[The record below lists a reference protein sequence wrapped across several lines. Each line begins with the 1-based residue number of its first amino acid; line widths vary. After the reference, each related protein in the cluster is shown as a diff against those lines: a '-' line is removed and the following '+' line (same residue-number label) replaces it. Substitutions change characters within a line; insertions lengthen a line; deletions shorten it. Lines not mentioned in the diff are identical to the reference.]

1 MRLALFALLLAAPL
15 AAQQP
20 AKQAS
25 RLTPPAPSPAL
36 PADTAVHTG
45 RLPNGL
51 RYWIRHN
58 AYPEHRLE
66 LRLLVRAGS
75 ILEDTDQR
83 GLAHFIEH
91 MGFNGT
97 THFAKNDLVKY
108 LESIGVKY
116 GADLNANTGFDETQY
131 ILPVPSD
138 KPELVSRAFDILQD
152 WAKGDKFEP
161 SEVADERGVIMGEW
175 RSGLGASSRERD
187 KEFPILFQGSK
198 YAVRLPIGDT
208 GIISHATAAPMKRF
222 YHDWYRPDLMAV
234 IAVGDYPVDS
244 LLQLIRNRF
253 GTMTNP
259 VPERPRTDA
268 PIPMIPGT
276 RVAVITDPEETTE
289 SVELLIR
296 RPSVHYQTEAD
307 ERRVLINSLLG
318 SIAGQRMSELARKP
332 DAPFVGAGFGSSGF
346 IRDLQIFEVNVSA
359 KAGKS
364 ATAFEATLR
373 ELRRFDEHGV
383 LAAELERAKASLL
396 RGRESAAAETGK
408 TESYVFVGPYTNA
421 FLNGN
426 VIVSAQ
432 ARYALAQKIV
442 PGITVDEVNSAIR
455 DASRGTDRF
464 IAVVAP
470 DNARPTLPTRDT
482 LLAILARTDTATLPA
497 WIETTVNTALVP
509 NPPRPGRIVSETTY
523 ADIGVTDWHLSNGV
537 RVLIKPTD
545 FKADEVQISGESLGG
560 LSLAPDDAV
569 VEAAL
574 ASFVVQQSGVG
585 DFDAPSLRKRL
596 AGKIAAVQAQVD
608 ETSEGFNGHAA
619 PRDLETAFQL
629 LWLDATAPRLDTAAV
644 AAFKNQI
651 HTMLQQRDASPESA
665 FGDTVTITMGQN
677 SPRVQPLT
685 AARIDRLDAER
696 SLALYREWF
705 RDFGEA
711 TFLIVGN
718 VSLDSLRPLVS
729 QWLGGLPAAGAK
741 HAWKDVEPQPPAGVI
756 TKVVRKG
763 KAPVATQVIAFT
775 GTTEP
780 GGPEAEIVAAA
791 AAQILQERLMDK
803 LREAMGATYGVDV
816 NTSISRVPRKTYS
829 TAIDFKSSPQQVD
842 TLWQAAQEIITAFR
856 KDGPTTDELQKF
868 VAQTRR
874 EVEVGVKTNDW
885 WLGQLANYAM
895 PDGPRFGRPMSEML
909 DWSKRLDA
917 LTPAI
922 VQDAARRYLD
932 PANVARFVLL
942 PEH

>member
-1 MRLALFALLLAAPL
+1 MRLALFALLLAVPL

-20 AKQAS
+20 VHKAPA
-25 RLTPPAPSPAL
+25 LPPGSSAL
-36 PADTAVHTG
+36 PADTAVHAG
-45 RLPNGL
+45 KLANGL
-51 RYWIRHN
+51 RYWVRHN
-58 AYPEHRLE
+58 NYPEHRLE
-66 LRLLVRAGS
+66 LRLVVRAGS
-75 ILEDTDQR
+75 ILEDNDQR

-97 THFAKNDLVKY
+97 THFAKNDLQKY

-116 GADLNANTGFDETQY
+116 GADLNANTGFDETEY

-152 WAKGDKFEP
+152 WAMGDRFAP
-161 SEVADERGVIMGEW
+161 PEVADERGVIMGEW
-175 RSGLGASSRERD
+175 RSGLGAGSRERD
-187 KEFPILFQGSK
+187 KEFPVLFQGSK

-208 GIISHATAAPMKRF
+208 GIIERATAAPLKRF

-244 LLQLIRNRF
+244 IVALIRNRF
-253 GTMTNP
+253 GAMKNP
-259 VPERPRTDA
+259 VPARPRVA
-268 PIPMIPGT
+268 VPIPTIPGT
-276 RVAVITDPEETTE
+276 RVAVITDPEETNE

-296 RPSVHYQTEAD
+296 RPPVRYQTEAD
-307 ERRVLINSLLG
+307 ERRVLINSLVG
-318 SIAGQRMSELARKP
+318 SIARQRMSELARKP
-332 DAPFVGAGFGSSGF
+332 DAPFVDAEFGSSGF
-346 IRDLQIFEVNVSA
+346 IRDLQIFAVSA
-359 KAGKS
+359 SAKEGKS
-364 ATAFEATLR
+364 AAAFEATLR
-373 ELRRFDEHGV
+373 ELRRLDEHGV
-383 LAAELERAKASLL
+383 LPAELERAKASLL

-408 TESYVFVGPYTNA
+408 TESSVFVGPYQAA

-432 ARYALAQKIV
+432 ARYALAQRIV
-442 PGITVDEVNSAIR
+442 PAITIDEVDAAIR
-455 DASRGTDRF
+455 EASRGNDRF

-497 WIETTVNTALVP
+497 WVETTVNTALVP
-509 NPPRPGRIVSETTY
+509 HPPTPGRIVSETTY

-545 FKADEVQISGESLGG
+545 FKADEVQIAGESAGG

-569 VEAAL
+569 IEAAL
-574 ASFVVQQSGVG
+574 ASFIVQQSGIG

-596 AGKIAAVQAQVD
+596 AGKIANVRAQVD
-608 ETSEGFNGHAA
+608 ETSAGFAGGAS

-629 LWLDATAPRLDTAAV
+629 LWLTATAPRLDTAAV
-644 AAFKNQI
+644 AALKNQF
-651 HTMLQQRDASPESA
+651 HTMLQQRDAAPESA
-665 FGDTVTITMGQN
+665 FGDTVTITMGRN
-677 SPRVQPLT
+677 SPRVQPVT
-685 AARIDRLDAER
+685 AARIDKLDPQR

-729 QWLGGLPAAGAK
+729 QWLGGLPATGVK
-741 HAWKDVEPQPPAGVI
+741 HAWRDVEPLPPEGVI

-775 GTTEP
+775 GATEP
-780 GGPEAEIVAAA
+780 GGPETEIVAAA

-816 NTSISRVPRKTYS
+816 NSSISRVPHKGYS
-829 TAIDFKSSPQQVD
+829 TVIDFKSAPQQVD

-856 KDGPTTDELQKF
+856 KDGPTKDELQKF
-868 VAQTRR
+868 VEQTRR

-885 WLGQLANYAM
+885 WLGQLQNYAM
-895 PDGPRFGRPMSEML
+895 PDAPRFGRPMSEML

-922 VQDAARRYLD
+922 VQDAAKRYLD

-942 PEH
+942 PEN